1 MPPKLKME
9 NYIAKGL
16 SRFRIKQ
23 QLVREC
29 LAEFLGTF
37 VLLLFG
43 DAVVAQVRW
52 VCQGERGDLAL
63 CSEVTQEAGF
73 TQH

>member
-1 MPPKLKME
+1 MNME

-23 QLVREC
+23 HLVREC

-43 DAVVAQVRW
+43 DAVVAQVRFAKVLRSTKLW
-52 VCQGERGDLAL
+52 IVYFL
-63 CSEVTQEAGF
+63 F
-73 TQH
+73 

>member
-1 MPPKLKME
+1 MPPMHLSEFNRDQSSRSEFKMPNPFKME

-16 SRFRIKQ
+16 SKFRIKNQ
-23 QLVREC
+23 SVREC

-43 DAVVAQVRW
+43 DAVVAQVR
-52 VCQGERGDLAL
+52 
-63 CSEVTQEAGF
+63 
-73 TQH
+73 

>member
-43 DAVVAQVRW
+43 DAVVAQVRFGKR
-52 VCQGERGDLAL
+52 Q
-63 CSEVTQEAGF
+63 EVTEHSALR
-73 TQH
+73 

>member
-1 MPPKLKME
+1 MPLKME

-43 DAVVAQVRW
+43 DAVVAQVRFPKNFHL
-52 VCQGERGDLAL
+52 RTFSAAHIYL
-63 CSEVTQEAGF
+63 
-73 TQH
+73 

>member
-1 MPPKLKME
+1 MPLKME

-43 DAVVAQVRW
+43 DAVVAQVRFPKNFLLRTFSA
-52 VCQGERGDLAL
+52 VKISL
-63 CSEVTQEAGF
+63 
-73 TQH
+73 

>member
-23 QLVREC
+23 QLVHEC

-43 DAVVAQVRW
+43 DAVVAQVRL
-52 VCQGERGDLAL
+52 VK
-63 CSEVTQEAGF
+63 
-73 TQH
+73 